1 MLSIFVTNSD
11 LIRYIS
17 KEGIVN
23 ISRYEALLV
32 TYTLE
37 IQRYLVKHGATVS
50 DAQDI
55 VQDVLVKLIQAD
67 IILSPDKLRPWLY
80 RVALSRFYDLYR
92 RKKRY
97 QALLNEQFY
106 LLYGNQEYVDESSAF
121 LLHEAIKKLDDY
133 QLALIVLYYEQ
144 HKSIKELSSIY
155 QISEAKVKTDLYR
168 VRQKLKAEMEQVDGR
183 N

>member
-1 MLSIFVTNSD
+1 M
-11 LIRYIS
+11 
-17 KEGIVN
+17 N

-37 IQRYLVKHGATVS
+37 IQHYLVKHGATVN

-67 IILSPDKLRPWLY
+67 IMLSPDKLRPWLY

-106 LLYGNQEYVDESSAF
+106 LLYRNQEYVDESRAF

-133 QLALIVLYYEQ
+133 QLALIVLYYEEE
-144 HKSIKELSSIY
+144 KSIREISSIY

-168 VRQKLKAEMEQVDGR
+168 VRQKLKAEMEQADER

>member
-80 RVALSRFYDLYR
+80 RVALSRFYDL
-92 RKKRY
+92 
-97 QALLNEQFY
+97 
-106 LLYGNQEYVDESSAF
+106 
-121 LLHEAIKKLDDY
+121 
-133 QLALIVLYYEQ
+133 
-144 HKSIKELSSIY
+144 
-155 QISEAKVKTDLYR
+155 
-168 VRQKLKAEMEQVDGR
+168 
-183 N
+183 